1 MLMKIPLQQVIEA
14 IEMADDAFTALWDS
28 KTGETVYLD
37 DGLISGMRNEEL
49 ENLLETEGERFY
61 RFPTKWDKVE
71 TL

>member
-1 MLMKIPLQQVIEA
+1 MVMKIPLQQVIEA

-49 ENLLETEGERFY
+49 ENLLENGRIAPPPFSN
-61 RFPTKWDKVE
+61 KVGYP
-71 TL
+71 

>member
-1 MLMKIPLQQVIEA
+1 MVMKIPLQQVIEA

-49 ENLLETEGERFY
+49 EN
-61 RFPTKWDKVE
+61 
-71 TL
+71 